1 MGQFIE
7 MWWFVKEMTIC
18 KETMCIKEEEDKQSQ
33 EEDQTNICKLSL
45 SLIINFVWKCVKLI
59 HHSVIA
65 SYIYSMAIALND
77 LVDNHDIFFSTEGF
91 EDFDH
96 FHDFVSWLVYVIYK
110 VLCALYEMEKEKYR

>member
-1 MGQFIE
+1 
-7 MWWFVKEMTIC
+7 
-18 KETMCIKEEEDKQSQ
+18 MCIKEEEDKQSQ

-77 LVDNHDIFFSTEGF
+77 LVDNHDIFFFLLKDLWIMTTF
-91 EDFDH
+91 T
-96 FHDFVSWLVYVIYK
+96 I
-110 VLCALYEMEKEKYR
+110 LCLG